1 MSVCLCCVASHHFWV
16 MYVLG
21 KVCFLYEETRKAMVS
36 VVDTKKP
43 SLLLLL
49 LRLLR
54 TTSLPPPSPPSLPG
68 EWAPVAHDIWPGAT
82 GWTSSVPLSSSA
94 VTTCGIYGTMVGG
107 FGVFGAGDHIEKTFT
122 GHPKLQ
128 KLIVNTWIGLMARR
142 NGHSRS
148 IFLSTSRAEAASK
161 FYTNE
166 SGFDCHVSSFGFLDD
181 GRDRRGHGHLSRRR
195 IRSSGSA

>member
-122 GHPKLQ
+122 GLPPHTAL
-128 KLIVNTWIGLMARR
+128 
-142 NGHSRS
+142 
-148 IFLSTSRAEAASK
+148 
-161 FYTNE
+161 
-166 SGFDCHVSSFGFLDD
+166 
-181 GRDRRGHGHLSRRR
+181 R
-195 IRSSGSA
+195 IRATFFKIDQCAATPRCVPPLRWCFCFAAV